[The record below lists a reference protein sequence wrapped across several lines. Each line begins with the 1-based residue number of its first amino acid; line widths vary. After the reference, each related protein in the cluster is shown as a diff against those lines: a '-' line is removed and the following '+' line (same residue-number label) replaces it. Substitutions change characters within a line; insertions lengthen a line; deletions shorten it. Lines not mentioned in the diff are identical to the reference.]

1 MIVFALNQITQFQF
15 EGKYINIFYDTLL
28 QLIWLVYDLLAKLL
42 EIFLYNAVG
51 YEQAFHELFK
61 FPHYVEM
68 GINVSTGYQVE
79 C

>member
-1 MIVFALNQITQFQF
+1 MNKNCDKKHEQ
-15 EGKYINIFYDTLL
+15 K
-28 QLIWLVYDLLAKLL
+28 LIKLL

-51 YEQAFHELFK
+51 YEQAFHQLFK

-79 C
+79 R